1 MLPRMMFW
9 SPQDPETGRRVQV
22 SAPSSAAL
30 LQDLE
35 QRMQERRGFTLATL
49 NLDHVVKLRRQPD
62 FLRAYLAHTHVTAD
76 GNPVVWL
83 SRLAGENIALVPG
96 SDLIAPVAALAARTG
111 TKLALLGSTEAA
123 LSEAARQLC
132 VHFPELEVV
141 LTLSPAMGFDP
152 HGPEADGAIEDIAK
166 SGAGLCL
173 VALGAPKQE
182 LFAARAHAR
191 LPHVGFLSIGAG
203 LDFIA
208 GTQRRAPR
216 LVRLLAAEWIW
227 RLAGNPTRLA
237 ARYGACLWILP
248 SLTWA
253 ALRGR
258 RVG

>member
-1 MLPRMMFW
+1 MMFW
-9 SPQDPETGRRVQV
+9 SPPDQATGRRVRV
-22 SAPSSAAL
+22 NAPSSAAL
-30 LQDLE
+30 LHDLE
-35 QRMQERRGFTLATL
+35 HRMQDRRGFTLATL
-49 NLDHVVKLRRQPD
+49 NLDHVVKLRSRPD

-83 SRLAGENIALVPG
+83 SRLAGEDIALVPG

-111 TKLALLGSTEAA
+111 AGVALLGSTEMA
-123 LSEAARQLC
+123 LSEAANRLRAR
-132 VHFPELEVV
+132 FPRLEVV

-152 HGPEADGAIEDIAK
+152 EGPEADAAIEAIAE

-173 VALGAPKQE
+173 IALGAPKQE

-191 LPHVGFLSIGAG
+191 LPQVGFLSIGAG

-248 SLTWA
+248 SLTWT